1 MPNRTPR
8 LLLCCFVAVTSPA
21 LGCVATIEERPSRVV
36 YVAGPPPARL
46 SEIRSAPSAP
56 GMLWVE
62 GYWHWNGIQ
71 YVWIPGHWESPP
83 SGYGWVPPTYSV
95 VEGRHV
101 YRAGRWGLV
110 GQAGGR

>member
-1 MPNRTPR
+1 
-8 LLLCCFVAVTSPA
+8 
-21 LGCVATIEERPSRVV
+21 
-36 YVAGPPPARL
+36 
-46 SEIRSAPSAP
+46 
-56 GMLWVE
+56 MLWVE